1 MRLTINKER
10 YLDIYDKLFLK
21 ENEKRKNSLF
31 RYCGTIEKDII
42 ILGFIFGFYLGG
54 LQWMRMLVY

>member
-10 YLDIYDKLFLK
+10 SLEIYDKLFLK

-31 RYCGTIEKDII
+31 RYCGTIEKDIL
-42 ILGFIFGFYLGG
+42 ILGILFAFHVSILYLGG
-54 LQWMRMLVY
+54 L

>member
-10 YLDIYDKLFLK
+10 SLEIYDKLFLK
-21 ENEKRKNSLF
+21 ENEKRKDSLF

-42 ILGFIFGFYLGG
+42 ILGFIFGLYLGG
-54 LQWMRMLVY
+54 L

>member
-10 YLDIYDKLFLK
+10 SLEIYEKLFLK

-31 RYCGTIEKDII
+31 RYCGTIEKDIL
-42 ILGFIFGFYLGG
+42 ILGIIFAFHVSILYLGG
-54 LQWMRMLVY
+54 L

>member
-10 YLDIYDKLFLK
+10 SLEIYDKLFLK
-21 ENEKRKNSLF
+21 ENEKRKDSLF

-54 LQWMRMLVY
+54 LQ

>member
-31 RYCGTIEKDII
+31 RYCGTIEKDVL
-42 ILGFIFGFYLGG
+42 ILGIIFAFHVSFLYLGG
-54 LQWMRMLVY
+54 L

>member
-10 YLDIYDKLFLK
+10 SLEIYDKLFLK

-31 RYCGTIEKDII
+31 RYCGTIEKDIL
-42 ILGFIFGFYLGG
+42 ILGIIFAFHVSILYLGG
-54 LQWMRMLVY
+54 L

>member
-21 ENEKRKNSLF
+21 ENEKRKDSLF
-31 RYCGTIEKDII
+31 RYCGTIEKDIL
-42 ILGFIFGFYLGG
+42 ILGIIFSFHVSILYLGG
-54 LQWMRMLVY
+54 L

>member
-10 YLDIYDKLFLK
+10 YLEIYDKLFLK

-31 RYCGTIEKDII
+31 RYCGTIEKDIL
-42 ILGFIFGFYLGG
+42 ILGIIFAFHVSILYLGG
-54 LQWMRMLVY
+54 L